1 MYHYSLSTLLRFA
14 AGLVSIY
21 IAYTVYSAL
30 RKKSVQRQLARR
42 NGCEPAKNYP
52 YRYPFGID
60 VGLDD
65 IKMVR
70 EHTMLQQYKQRFT
83 DLGCTTFAS
92 RFLWMRL
99 IFTCEP
105 ENIKAILATDFTS
118 YSVGEDRK
126 AQLRPIF
133 GDGIFTTDGAAWQH
147 SRDLL
152 RPCFARSQI
161 GDTDLFEKHFQ
172 HLLNA
177 IPRDNSTVDLQDL
190 FFRLTLDIA
199 TEFLVGQ
206 STNTLVP
213 EKRRPEDDQFV
224 EAFTY
229 TQNILE
235 GKQGI
240 LTLFLPDRR
249 FTKSCKIVHEWVDA
263 LIEKSLANKKQV
275 EQTKRD
281 GGKARSVLLYEL
293 SAQTSDKARMRA
305 EVLNILLAGRDTTAS
320 LLSNAWWS
328 MSKDPQ
334 VWNRLQ
340 TEINGLETPL
350 GEKRPIF
357 EELKDMKYLRAV
369 LNESLRLHP
378 VVPANSRQ
386 AIKDTMLPL
395 GGGKDGKSPVFV
407 ARGTLIPYAVY
418 ATHRRKDLFGEDAE
432 EFKPDRWL
440 DEGDKK
446 GLRVGWEYL
455 PFNGGPRIC
464 IGQQFALTE
473 ASYITVRLMQEFDRI
488 ESRDAEPWR
497 EKLTLTCTGFN
508 GCKVSLTA
516 RE

>member
-1 MYHYSLSTLLRFA
+1 MLENYTQRF
-14 AGLVSIY
+14 
-21 IAYTVYSAL
+21 
-30 RKKSVQRQLARR
+30 
-42 NGCEPAKNYP
+42 N
-52 YRYPFGID
+52 D
-60 VGLDD
+60 VG
-65 IKMVR
+65 R
-70 EHTMLQQYKQRFT
+70 
-83 DLGCTTFAS
+83 TTFAS
-92 RFLWMRL
+92 RFLWMRFL
-99 IFTCEP
+99 FTCEP

-118 YSVGEDRK
+118 YSVGEARK
-126 AQLRPIF
+126 QQLRPIL
-133 GDGIFTTDGAAWQH
+133 GDGIFTTDGPAWQH

-161 GDTDLFEKHFQ
+161 GDIDLFEKHFQ

-229 TQNILE
+229 TQNIIE
-235 GKQGI
+235 GKKGI

-249 FTKSCKIVHEWVDA
+249 FKKSCKIVHEWVDA
-263 LIEKSLANKKQV
+263 LIEQSLANKKQV
-275 EQTKRD
+275 EQTKRGD
-281 GGKARSVLLYEL
+281 GKERYVLLYEL
-293 SAQTSDKARMRA
+293 SVQTSDKVRMRA
-305 EVLNILLAGRDTTAS
+305 EVLNILLAGRDTTAC

-328 MSKDPQ
+328 MSKEPQ

-340 TEINGLETPL
+340 TEISSLETPL
-350 GEKRPIF
+350 GERRPIF

-378 VVPANSRQ
+378 VVPANSRE
-386 AIKDTMLPL
+386 AIKDTTLPL

-432 EFKPDRWL
+432 EFKPERWL

-446 GLRVGWEYL
+446 GLRVGWDYL

-488 ESRDAEPWR
+488 ESRDAEPWQ
-497 EKLTLTCTGFN
+497 EKLTLTCTGLN

>member
-1 MYHYSLSTLLRFA
+1 MAYKVCLILQRRSAQRRFA
-14 AGLVSIY
+14 SE
-21 IAYTVYSAL
+21 
-30 RKKSVQRQLARR
+30 
-42 NGCEPAKNYP
+42 NGCEPPTVFP
-52 YRYPFGID
+52 YRYPLGID

-65 IKMVR
+65 LKTIK
-70 EHTMLQQYKQRFT
+70 EHTALQRYAQRFT
-83 DLGCTTFAS
+83 EVGRTTFAS
-92 RFLWMRL
+92 RFLWMRM

-118 YSVGEDRK
+118 YGVGEARSK
-126 AQLRPIF
+126 RLRPIF

-161 GDTDLFEKHFQ
+161 GDMDLFEKHFQ

-177 IPRDNSTVDLQDL
+177 IPRDTSTVDLQDL
-190 FFRLTLDIA
+190 FFKLTLDVA

-206 STNTLVP
+206 STNSLVP
-213 EKRRPEDDQFV
+213 EQRRPEDDRFV

-229 TQNILE
+229 TQNMIE
-235 GKQGI
+235 GKSGI
-240 LTLFLPDRR
+240 LALFLPDRR
-249 FTKSCKIVHEWVDA
+249 FKECCKIVHEWVDA
-263 LIEKSLANKKQV
+263 LIERSLANKKEL
-275 EQTKRD
+275 EQTQHDD
-281 GGKARSVLLYEL
+281 GRGRYVLLYEL
-293 SAQTSDKARMRA
+293 SAQTSDKIRMRA
-305 EVLNILLAGRDTTAS
+305 EVLNMLLAGRDTTAS

-328 MSKDPQ
+328 ISKDPQ
-334 VWNRLQ
+334 FWNRLQ
-340 TEINGLETPL
+340 EEINSLETPL
-350 GEKRPIF
+350 GERRPIF

-378 VVPANSRQ
+378 VVPANSRE

-407 ARGTLIPYAVY
+407 ARGTVIPYAVF
-418 ATHRRKDLFGEDAE
+418 ATHRRQDLFGEDAD
-432 EFKPDRWL
+432 EFKPERWL
-440 DEGDKK
+440 DEGGKR

-488 ESRDAEPWR
+488 ESRDPERWR
-497 EKLTLTCTGFN
+497 EKLTLTCTSLN